1 MSDVPVTLEVEGHQ
15 IQTQQAKIGANATAS
30 VSFTQFTVDR
40 PIVKGTVRAGTDPL
54 PADNV
59 FHFTVSPAA
68 PVSLLLVTNPDRS
81 DSALYLSQALAIS
94 TTPDLPHGRRARHAR
109 DAGELREAVGRD
121 PQRRAASRRPAPAA
135 R

>member
-1 MSDVPVTLEVEGHQ
+1 MTLEVEGHQ
-15 IQTQQAKIGANATAS
+15 IQTQQVKVGANATAS

-68 PVSLLLVTNPDRS
+68 PVSLLLVDQPGPKRFR
-81 DSALYLSQALAIS
+81 ALPLAGARHQHDARLS
-94 TTPDLPHGRRARHAR
+94 HGRRCR
-109 DAGELREAVGRD
+109 
-121 PQRRAASRRPAPAA
+121 
-135 R
+135 